1 LYRVE
6 GTGASANVVR
16 TKLLLPP
23 GKKPLVY
30 SIDDVR
36 YDPRTRRNGFI
47 DRLIVN
53 EKGQIASFTSAW
65 HAGTKSDVVSTD
77 NEVFPIVEQ
86 FIAEHPDFSFNGA
99 RGTLAMTG
107 YQSLFGY
114 RTDRLNTTDRASEIA
129 KAKVVAD
136 RLKEL
141 GWTFASHGYAHLHTA
156 AATVTDEKLRSDS
169 QKWVNETQNVVGP
182 TQIYVWPFGNAPPT
196 SSSKRRLLTDE
207 FGFRMFD
214 GVDTAGA
221 LVFEGDSAR
230 LDRKPV
236 DGLSLRAF
244 RARYADLFDTAA
256 IFDSE
261 VRAKLN
267 PAAGGVK

>member
-1 LYRVE
+1 V
-6 GTGASANVVR
+6 
-16 TKLLLPP
+16 
-23 GKKPLVY
+23 
-30 SIDDVR
+30 
-36 YDPRTRRNGFI
+36 
-47 DRLIVN
+47 
-53 EKGQIASFTSAW
+53 
-65 HAGTKSDVVSTD
+65 AG
-77 NEVFPIVEQ
+77 
-86 FIAEHPDFSFNGA
+86 
-99 RGTLAMTG
+99 
-107 YQSLFGY
+107 
-114 RTDRLNTTDRASEIA
+114 
-129 KAKVVAD
+129 

-141 GWTFASHGYAHLHTA
+141 GWTFASHGYAHLHTVA
-156 AATVTDEKLRSDS
+156 VTDEKLRSDS